1 MSSVSAAQ
9 AVGDGER
16 NALDDG
22 VSGHPVALGVISP
35 ESKARAWQTAPVTNR
50 RRVLL
55 HVERG
60 GRTLASRPLGA
71 TPFVVGGGD
80 GVSLRVKGAGLRE
93 RHLVLELDERR
104 RLRARPEG
112 DAVLRV
118 DGASVASCTPKDGD
132 VLDLG
137 PVQIRIEHVA
147 APPPA
152 PRTVSAPS
160 LPRVMV
166 PAPRAFLVLSAPG
179 CKAQRFELPSGRFA
193 VGSGPCAIHLKDATL
208 PVLIGE
214 WFRAPTGSVFYTRH
228 PGEPKLVMGGQS
240 VRAGKLSMSLEV
252 SGGPPPGPVA
262 AAPSRA
268 LAEVVALD
276 FALPPPELL
285 SSPGM
290 PAVGAPAAPS
300 APASPT
306 VAPEP
311 EAAPAP
317 SSPPSRGISPW
328 AVAPLLIALALF
340 VGGRLRGAGST
351 EAVLAPPEPV
361 AAQTA
366 TLAEP
371 VWDPAR
377 LLVLEDGAPDP
388 AFHQQVQ
395 ESIWRHRRA
404 HATCFDPLLAA
415 DPTLNGVLWLE
426 VSVAQDGRLL
436 EIAPKPGSSISDPA
450 VEECLMAYFAELQYP
465 VPPEPPFAFAW
476 PLRVGNGEVQ
486 VPTP

>member
-1 MSSVSAAQ
+1 M
-9 AVGDGER
+9 
-16 NALDDG
+16 
-22 VSGHPVALGVISP
+22 
-35 ESKARAWQTAPVTNR
+35 
-50 RRVLL
+50 
-55 HVERG
+55 ERG

-71 TPFVVGGGD
+71 TPFVVGSGD

-93 RHLVLELDERR
+93 RHLVFDLDERR
-104 RLRARPEG
+104 RLKARPEG
-112 DAVLRV
+112 
-118 DGASVASCTPKDGD
+118 GALLKIGGEAASDCAPRDGD

-137 PVQIRIEHVA
+137 SVQIRVEHVA

-160 LPRVMV
+160 LPRVVV

-193 VGSGPCAIHLKDATL
+193 VGSGPCAIHLRDASL

-228 PGEPKLVMGGQS
+228 PGEPKLVLRGQT
-240 VRAGKLSMSLEV
+240 VRAGRLAMSLEI

-268 LAEVVALD
+268 LAEVVSLD

-290 PAVGAPAAPS
+290 PAVGAPAAP
-300 APASPT
+300 ASPAA
-306 VAPEP
+306 APEP

-351 EAVLAPPEPV
+351 EAVPAPPEPV
-361 AAQTA
+361 AVQTA

-377 LLVLEDGAPDP
+377 LVVLEDGAPDP
-388 AFHQQVQ
+388 AFHQRVH

-415 DPTLNGVLWLE
+415 APSLSGVLWLE

-436 EIAPKPGSSISDPA
+436 EIAPKPDSSLSDPA

-476 PLRVGNGEVQ
+476 PLRVESGEVR
-486 VPTP
+486 VPEVSRTPR